1 MDISTLSIPQL
12 KELLAVIPGEIAR
25 RQAEEKQKVLEQMAA
40 LANSHG
46 FSLEELVNGKA
57 GGKKGASKMAGT
69 KVAAK
74 YRHPTQS
81 DVTWS
86 GRGRKPVWVNEWLNS
101 GKSLE
106 ELAV

>member
-1 MDISTLSIPQL
+1 MDLSTLSIPQL
-12 KELLAVIPGEIAR
+12 KELLAVIPGEIAK
-25 RQAEEKQKVLEQMAA
+25 RQAEEKQKVLEQMLA

-46 FSLEELVNGKA
+46 FSLEELLNGKS
-57 GGKKGASKMAGT
+57 GGKKGPSKTAGI

-74 YRHPTQS
+74 YRHPTQT

-86 GRGRKPVWVNEWLNS
+86 GRGRKPVWVSEWLAS

-106 ELAV
+106 DLAV